1 MRLNR
6 EGIVGGVL
14 YLVLG
19 LTWAFGAHDRPPL
32 ALGTWFVAV
41 AAVGAFIPGIA
52 NQVSLARAYLA
63 APALVYALAPG
74 RLGSLALVLAIGGLT
89 DLVDGTIARRFDKPS
104 TLGGGLDPVVD
115 GLFLGATAIGL
126 ALGGTFPLWLGLVIV
141 ARYLVPALAGATL
154 IAAHRRPELR
164 HSVTGQISTSLIIV
178 LLGGIC
184 LFRFMNQDA
193 GNVVVGAE
201 IAIPIATLA
210 TMVHLGWLARRPAAP
225 EPG

>member
-6 EGIVGGVL
+6 AGIVGGVL

-19 LTWAFGAHDRPPL
+19 LAWAFGTHAEAPFL
-32 ALGTWFVAV
+32 LGLWFVAV
-41 AAVGAFIPGIA
+41 AAMGAFVPGIA

-63 APALVYALAPG
+63 APALVYSLVPG
-74 RLGSLALVLAIGGLT
+74 RFGSLALVLAIGGLT
-89 DLVDGTIARRFDKPS
+89 DLVDGTIARRFDRPS
-104 TLGGGLDPVVD
+104 TFGGGLDPVVD
-115 GLFLGATAIGL
+115 GLFLGAVAVGL
-126 ALGGTFPLWLGLVIV
+126 AVGGTLPFWLGLVIV
-141 ARYLVPALAGATL
+141 FRYLLPARAGAAL

-164 HSVTGQISTSLIIV
+164 HSVTGQIATSLIIV

-193 GNVVVGAE
+193 RNVVIGAE

-210 TMVHLGWLARRPAAP
+210 TMVHLGWLARRPAAA